1 MELTLTTDQR
11 LFLSTV
17 AEFAEKT
24 MSIQHVRELAAS
36 GTTFDRG
43 WWSRAADLGWTS
55 LLAPENAGG
64 GSVSGEGLVDLTLIA
79 EHLGRTAAPGPLL
92 ATNVVVAGL
101 VAAGAVESHAESVA
115 ALMAGEL
122 IATWAVYAPGRA
134 FDPQHPGVT
143 AHSDGAGYVLS
154 GSADRVEIADS
165 ADLFL
170 VSTTS
175 DAGPSQFLVPA
186 NCTGLSLRASTSLDA
201 VRHFGE
207 LHFADVAVPAAALVG
222 TAGRADVAIER
233 QLQVASVLQC
243 AETVGVITRVLE
255 FTVQWAFDRYTFG
268 RPLAS
273 YQALKHR
280 FADMKTW
287 VEASAA
293 ITAAAA
299 RAVQHGE
306 VDAGLLAS
314 AAKSYVGA
322 KAPEIVQDCVQLHGG
337 IGVTWEH
344 DLHLY
349 LRRVTV
355 NRSLYGTPEQHR
367 RRITDLIATAGAAA

>member
-1 MELTLTTDQR
+1 MELNLATDQR

-24 MSIQHVRELAAS
+24 MSVQHVRELAAS
-36 GTTFDRG
+36 GANFDRG

-55 LLAPENAGG
+55 LLAPEEAGG
-64 GSVSGEGLVDLTLIA
+64 GTLSGEGLVDLTLVA
-79 EHLGRTAAPGPLL
+79 EQLGRTAAPGPLL

-101 VAAGAVESHAESVA
+101 VAAGAAGPHAESLA
-115 ALMAGEL
+115 GLMAGEV

-143 AHSDGAGYVLS
+143 ARGDGAGYILC
-154 GSADRVEIADS
+154 GSADRVEVADS
-165 ADLFL
+165 AELFL
-170 VSTTS
+170 VTATS
-175 DAGPSQFLVPA
+175 ETGPSQFLVPA
-186 NCTGLSLRASTSLDA
+186 DRPGLGVRASTSLDA

-207 LHFADVAVPAAALVG
+207 LHFDDVAVSPAALVG
-222 TAGRADVAIER
+222 AAGRAGAAIER
-233 QLQVASVLQC
+233 QLQVALVLQS
-243 AETVGVITRVLE
+243 AETVGAITRVLD
-255 FTVQWAFDRYTFG
+255 FTVQWAFDRYAFG

-299 RAVQHGE
+299 RAVQRGDA
-306 VDAGLLAS
+306 DAGLLAS

-367 RRITDLIATAGAAA
+367 QRVTDLLETAEVAA

>member
-1 MELTLTTDQR
+1 MELNLTTDQR

-17 AEFAEKT
+17 AEFTDKT
-24 MSIQHVRELAAS
+24 MNIQKVRELAAS
-36 GTTFDRG
+36 GATFDRG
-43 WWSRAADLGWTS
+43 WWSRAAELGWTS
-55 LLAPENAGG
+55 LLAPEEAGG
-64 GSVSGEGLVDLTLIA
+64 GSVSGAGLVDLSLVA
-79 EHLGRTAAPGPLL
+79 EQLGRTVAPGPLL
-92 ATNVVVAGL
+92 ATNVVIAGL
-101 VAAGAVESHAESVA
+101 VAAGATAAHGDAVE
-115 ALMAGEL
+115 ALMAGQA
-122 IATWAVYAPGRA
+122 IGTWAVYAPGRP
-134 FDPQHPGVT
+134 FDPTQTGVT
-143 AHSDGAGYVLS
+143 GRRDGATYVLS
-154 GSADRVEIADS
+154 GSADRVEVADA

-170 VSTTS
+170 ITATCEK
-175 DAGPSQFLVPA
+175 GLTQFLVPA
-186 NCTGLSLRASTSLDA
+186 DTAGLRVLASTSLDA

-207 LHFADVAVPAAALVG
+207 LHLDDVVLPATALVG
-222 TAGRADVAIER
+222 TEGASAPAVER
-233 QLQVASVLQC
+233 QLQVAAVLQS
-243 AETVGVITRVLE
+243 AETVGAITRALE

-299 RAVQHGE
+299 RAVQSGDG
-306 VDAGLLAS
+306 DAGLMAS

-322 KAPEIVQDCVQLHGG
+322 KAPVIVQDCVQMHGG

-355 NRSLYGTPEQHR
+355 NRSLYGTPEEHR
-367 RRITDLIATAGAAA
+367 RRVTDLLMTAEAAA